1 MPYVHVKITRDGATR
16 EQKAAVIRE
25 ITSTLERVLGKRPDQ
40 THIVIDEVDP
50 DNWGF
55 SGMLSTE
62 YRKQNGGLKRA
73 PEISE

>member
-55 SGMLSTE
+55 FGMPSTE
-62 YRKQNGGLKRA
+62 YRKQTRTPKHP
-73 PEISE
+73 PEIGE